1 MPRFKSGVVK
11 NSYSFTLV
19 PSNTTISFSVA
30 GNISYWCF
38 NTYGYCKYLNCSKW
52 YSGYGGWECCPSLI
66 WITKS
71 FDKMI
76 KPTKIK
82 NALTV
87 SDADF
92 FFRDVGVWR
101 CIFDSIKFFRGWWG
115 PDDREMWVS
124 YRAVQC
130 SGEMCGHKSF
140 IYSSLKLISID
151 DFKTKMELKNSVL
164 DFFWFN
170 FKISKNDS
178 YI

>member
-1 MPRFKSGVVK
+1 MIFGIWRVRMLS
-11 NSYSFTLV
+11 
-19 PSNTTISFSVA
+19 
-30 GNISYWCF
+30 
-38 NTYGYCKYLNCSKW
+38 
-52 YSGYGGWECCPSLI
+52 PSLI

-101 CIFDSIKFFRGWWG
+101 CIFDSKKFFRGWWG

>member
-38 NTYGYCKYLNCSKW
+38 NTYGYCKYLNCSEW
-52 YSGYGGWECCPSLI
+52 YSGYGGWEC
-66 WITKS
+66 WVQAWYEY
-71 FDKMI
+71 DKMI
-76 KPTKIK
+76 KQTKIK